1 MGDDFLTR
9 LLRLDPAS
17 LVRTRPAGP
26 DAVAWW
32 SMLPWGVL
40 ATRTVAGSVSADRTV
55 SAADL
60 AGGTA
65 RPANRDGDWRWA
77 LPPATSDAVE
87 VLPAA
92 VVRDIAA
99 AAARTLR
106 EAMESGV
113 DGRPVGSR
121 ALRDALLDHVAVTV
135 QVDRPGP
142 HEGRNVPVSL
152 RLVQALTRTG
162 LLEGAESVEVRV
174 AGPWTGLAT
183 GEGAVWYRA
192 SAPTLRPL

>member
-1 MGDDFLTR
+1 MGDDLLTR
-9 LLRLDPAS
+9 LLRLDPGT

-26 DAVAWW
+26 AAAAWW

-40 ATRTVAGSVSADRTV
+40 VTRTVAGPVPVDRTV

-60 AGGTA
+60 AAGA
-65 RPANRDGDWRWA
+65 AHPANRDGDWRWA
-77 LPPATSDAVE
+77 LPPATSDVVE
-87 VLPAA
+87 LLPAQ
-92 VVRDIAA
+92 VVRDLAA

-113 DGRPVGSR
+113 DGKPVGSR

-135 QVDRPGP
+135 HVDRGP
-142 HEGRNVPVSL
+142 HEGRAVPVSL

-162 LLEGAESVEVRV
+162 LLEGTESVEVRV

-183 GEGAVWYRA
+183 TSGAVWYRA
-192 SAPTLRPL
+192 AAPTLRPL